1 MMRQRCFDLSLKA
14 NKRPKFAMIVAN
26 TGLLEDCWGHRWNW
40 ELGGMDTFGKLLVFN
55 GQMAYGIQ
63 TYYTFL
69 KYDTSIQ
76 PDKHTGHLHQK
87 YARYRP
93 DQFPIG
99 TRLFAQENRKSENR
113 ESNRRQRRTLN
124 ANRHGWNRRALVQFR
139 AMVLADNAL
148 FAAGWKDSVKMFEK
162 DPYSKND
169 SVLVVMS
176 TTNGEVLREY
186 ALETEP
192 VFDGMA
198 AAYGKLYLSL
208 KDGSVVCSG
217 GK

>member
-1 MMRQRCFDLSLKA
+1 MMRQKCFDLSLRE
-14 NKRPKFAMIVAN
+14 NKKPKFAMIIAN

-40 ELGGMDTFGKLLVFN
+40 TLGNGDTFGKLLVFD
-55 GQMAYGIQ
+55 GKKACGVQ
-63 TYYTFL
+63 TYYSFL
-69 KYDTSIQ
+69 KYDTSVQ
-76 PDKHTGHLHQK
+76 PDTHNGHLHQK

-93 DQFPIG
+93 EQFPIG
-99 TRLFAQENRKSENR
+99 TRLFSQENKRRENR

-124 ANRHGWNRRALVQFR
+124 ANSHLWNRKALVQFR
-139 AMVLADNAL
+139 AMVLSDDVF
-148 FAAGWKDSVKMFEK
+148 FAAGWKDSVKIFEK
-162 DPYSKND
+162 DPYHKND

-176 TTNGEVLREY
+176 AADGEVLGEY
-186 ALETEP
+186 SIGAEP

-208 KDGSVVCSG
+208 KDGSVVCFC